1 MKKFTINGFNYNVP
15 GDISSASFII
25 AGALL
30 MKGSEIHIQNV
41 LFNKTRIGFI
51 NVLKKMNAKISIS
64 NIVMFGLILAV
75 GMLVDGAII
84 IVEYADKEIKKN
96 VGPMRAYSAAAK
108 RMFWPIISSTAT
120 TLCAFLPML
129 FWPGVAGQ
137 FMGNL
142 PVTIIFVLSAS
153 LIVVLIYLP
162 VVGGVTGRISRKME
176 SIANK
181 IQNTTNLY
189 LRIILFACICL
200 LSIFTIFCIKTIKT

>member
-1 MKKFTINGFNYNVP
+1 
-15 GDISSASFII
+15 
-25 AGALL
+25 
-30 MKGSEIHIQNV
+30 
-41 LFNKTRIGFI
+41 
-51 NVLKKMNAKISIS
+51 
-64 NIVMFGLILAV
+64 
-75 GMLVDGAII
+75 MLVDGAII

-181 IQNTTNLY
+181 IQNTINLY
-189 LRIILFACICL
+189 LRIILFTCICL
-200 LSIFTIFCIKTIKT
+200 LSIFTAYLLLKSLFIDINKNSTFYVLFFIECICLSI